1 MDKNTFIKKLDD
13 RLRFLADSDRKD
25 ILYDYEEHIT
35 AAVENGENE
44 AEVIDKLGSPELIA
58 RQYHAAKMIKEA
70 ESQSSPRN
78 LLRALLATMGLGMLN
93 LIFVLG
99 PFVALIGVLIGL
111 LGSGIAI
118 AISGILIAGSGLLGL
133 TGLDLHWVIHTSVPI
148 SFNQSYLSLA
158 MVGGGI
164 SIFSAGGLMTLAGVW
179 LSEQT
184 FKITIRYL
192 KFNMRLITGEA
203 PRHRVREV

>member
-1 MDKNTFIKKLDD
+1 MDRGTFLKKLEE
-13 RLRFLADSDRKD
+13 RLRFLADSDRRD

-35 AAVENGENE
+35 AAVENGESE

-58 RQYHAAKMIKEA
+58 RQYHAARMIHEA
-70 ESQSSPRN
+70 ERQGSPRSV
-78 LLRALLATMGLGMLN
+78 LRAILATMGLGMLN

-118 AISGILIAGSGLLGL
+118 AFSGVLIVGVGLLGL
-133 TGLDLHWVIHTSVPI
+133 TGMDLHWVIHSSVPI

-158 MVGGGI
+158 MIGGGV
-164 SIFSAGGLMTLAGVW
+164 SIFSGAGLMTLVGVW
-179 LSEQT
+179 LCEKT
-184 FKITIRYL
+184 FKLTLRYL
-192 KFNMRLITGEA
+192 KFNMKLITGES
-203 PRHRVREV
+203 PSHRVREV